1 MTDVSANRSSNDTEG
16 SPINFLGG
24 MDKINRYTIAVTFG
38 ATASTFFSNTR
49 FNFIPDSPWISV
61 FSALISVL
69 EYGILFYP
77 FFACLTTDNRLA
89 GSLLGFLYVTMRFIV
104 GLVIEFQCKE
114 SYEEDI
120 KTQQYTE
127 FLGEVPTY
135 LCLLFIALRFAMLVV
150 LEIKQCRVLSNWVML
165 QYLSFFDFYKNRMFS
180 SCVDEPLCQSFL
192 PLLFRKELVILWI
205 PDCFRFNRILRFEFL
220 LAIIAAI
227 LSAIFK
233 YIHFLISPDMLELY
247 EEIGKA
253 LARFYSIMSYFFFF
267 YNILLGLFSSI
278 MRILIGMLSGVIF
291 ISRIDRTSLMQGFQ
305 TWDRA
310 FVAYLGFI
318 HVLVAHSHPVMLM
331 FCQLLINSNRDRQC
345 DTVGGEGPGLCVQSS
360 HPEDQ
365 RSSVGH
371 PQTRALRLPRMPHQA
386 INRWFLTVTLLR
398 NPSLVKYR
406 RQGAREAKRCCVT
419 LEDAN
424 CGSSTSI

>member
-1 MTDVSANRSSNDTEG
+1 MSELSSNVI
-16 SPINFLGG
+16 SCFGG
-24 MDKINRYTIAVTFG
+24 RNYCSSSRFCLIDAAFHEMPQGKSLSFSGYQIAFVLTG
-38 ATASTFFSNTR
+38 Y
-49 FNFIPDSPWISV
+49 SV
-61 FSALISVL
+61 
-69 EYGILFYP
+69 
-77 FFACLTTDNRLA
+77 
-89 GSLLGFLYVTMRFIV
+89 
-104 GLVIEFQCKE
+104 
-114 SYEEDI
+114 
-120 KTQQYTE
+120 
-127 FLGEVPTY
+127 
-135 LCLLFIALRFAMLVV
+135 
-150 LEIKQCRVLSNWVML
+150 
-165 QYLSFFDFYKNRMFS
+165 LSFF
-180 SCVDEPLCQSFL
+180 
-192 PLLFRKELVILWI
+192 
-205 PDCFRFNRILRFEFL
+205 

-253 LARFYSIMSYFFFF
+253 LAPPICLAICLWLYQLFLTYYVFRDREFPDVTITVDNRRFYSIMSYFFFF

-278 MRILIGMLSGVIF
+278 MRILKGMLLGVIF

-365 RSSVGH
+365 RSSVEVILRPVHCGCH
-371 PQTRALRLPRMPHQA
+371 ACLTRRSTAGSLLSRSFVIPLSSNIVGRVPGRPKDVALLLKMQT
-386 INRWFLTVTLLR
+386 VD
-398 NPSLVKYR
+398 R
-406 RQGAREAKRCCVT
+406 RHRSDLDGFFQNISATDK
-419 LEDAN
+419 
-424 CGSSTSI
+424 

>member
-1 MTDVSANRSSNDTEG
+1 MPQGKSLSFSG
-16 SPINFLGG
+16 
-24 MDKINRYTIAVTFG
+24 YQIAFVLTG
-38 ATASTFFSNTR
+38 Y
-49 FNFIPDSPWISV
+49 SV
-61 FSALISVL
+61 
-69 EYGILFYP
+69 
-77 FFACLTTDNRLA
+77 
-89 GSLLGFLYVTMRFIV
+89 
-104 GLVIEFQCKE
+104 
-114 SYEEDI
+114 
-120 KTQQYTE
+120 
-127 FLGEVPTY
+127 
-135 LCLLFIALRFAMLVV
+135 
-150 LEIKQCRVLSNWVML
+150 
-165 QYLSFFDFYKNRMFS
+165 LSFF
-180 SCVDEPLCQSFL
+180 
-192 PLLFRKELVILWI
+192 
-205 PDCFRFNRILRFEFL
+205 

-253 LARFYSIMSYFFFF
+253 LAPPICLAICLRLYQLFLTYYVFRDREFPDVTITVDNRRFYSIMSYFFFF